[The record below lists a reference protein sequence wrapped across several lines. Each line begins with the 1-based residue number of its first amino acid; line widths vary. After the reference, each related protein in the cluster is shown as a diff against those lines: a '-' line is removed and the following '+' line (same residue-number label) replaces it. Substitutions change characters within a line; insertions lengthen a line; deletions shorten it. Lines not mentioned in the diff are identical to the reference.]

1 MTDRIVELNSVDYQ
15 VTSASM
21 GHGRHGAVFRCTLR
35 PVTREVLEELELAAQ
50 SNGMV
55 RLVFPKEPLLLERI
69 DVQRV
74 EPGCVRLAGR
84 VSTK

>member
-1 MTDRIVELNSVDYQ
+1 MTERIVELNSVDYE

-21 GHGRHGAVFRCTLR
+21 GHGRNGAVFRCTLR
-35 PVTREVLEELELAAQ
+35 PVTDAVLEELELAAQ
-50 SNGMV
+50 SDGMV

-69 DVQRV
+69 DVQQV

-84 VSTK
+84 VTSK